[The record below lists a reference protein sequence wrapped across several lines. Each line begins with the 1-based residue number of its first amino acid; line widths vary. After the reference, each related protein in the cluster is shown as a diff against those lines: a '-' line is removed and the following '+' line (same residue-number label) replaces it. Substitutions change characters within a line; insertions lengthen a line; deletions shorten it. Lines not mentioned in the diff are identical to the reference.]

1 MRHDPTVLVVHRRSA
16 YTDFV
21 SEKGHPHV
29 KRLIQAGDPLVAG
42 LVAAHD
48 HHSASM
54 DKVAEALDARDIN
67 ATWRHDID
75 DLNPDNFDLII
86 TVGGDGTVLHA
97 SHSIERAPVLAVN
110 SSPVSSVGFFT
121 CTDAA
126 HFGACLDAVLRG
138 ELEPISLSRMEA
150 RVNDNIVTDRA
161 LNDVL
166 FCHDCPAST
175 TRYLLKFNGK
185 SEDQLSSGVWVATA
199 AGSTAAI
206 RAAGGSPLPPHSKQ
220 LQFAVREPIPSGG
233 GHSRRRPTLIKGIV
247 EEGKTFAIHSKTD
260 AAMLYVDGPHVVFS
274 VSFGDEVSFA
284 RSDKPFRLFRNRKK
298 DQ

>member
-1 MRHDPTVLVVHRRSA
+1 MIVDPAVLVVHRRSA

-29 KRLIQAGDPLVAG
+29 KRLIQEGDPLVAG
-42 LVAAHD
+42 LVSAHD
-48 HHSASM
+48 HHSAAM
-54 DKVAEALDARDIN
+54 DKVAEALDARNIN
-67 ATWRHDID
+67 ATWRHDINDLTPD
-75 DLNPDNFDLII
+75 DFDLIV

-97 SHSIERAPVLAVN
+97 SHTIERSPVLAVN
-110 SSPVSSVGFFT
+110 SSPSTSVGFFT

-126 HFGACLDAVLRG
+126 HFGACLDTVLRG
-138 ELEPISLSRMEA
+138 EDEPVSLSRMEA
-150 RVNDNIVTDRA
+150 RVNNKIVTDRA

-175 TRYLLKFNGK
+175 TRYLLKYNGET
-185 SEDQLSSGVWVATA
+185 EDQVSSGVWVATA

-206 RAAGGSPLPPHSKQ
+206 RAAGGTPLAPHSTK

-233 GHSRRRPTLIKGIV
+233 ANGRRRPTLTNGLV
-247 EEGKTFAIHSKTD
+247 EEGVTFSIHSKTD

-274 VSFGDEVSFA
+274 VSFGDQVSFA
-284 RSDKPFRLFRNRKK
+284 RSDKPFKLYRNLKK
-298 DQ
+298 DE